1 MSAKA
6 RHAKKQRREER
17 RHFKHHGWCND
28 DNDYYDDDP
37 SWDCCWRCAG
47 DGYIDGAEMAEQ
59 DPLWYDAEDVYT
71 CNCCGGSGNADDCTY
86 W

>member
-6 RHAKKQRREER
+6 RHAKKQRRATRKDSQITPWEYDQLYPDQDPE
-17 RHFKHHGWCND
+17 H
-28 DNDYYDDDP
+28 DN
-37 SWDCCWRCAG
+37 CWRCAG
-47 DGYIDGAEMAEQ
+47 DGYIDGAELAEE